1 MDAKSHL
8 SEQLSEHSQSSHC
21 YFDSSLPCLK
31 RTHFSGW
38 FSSLW
43 KTSSKLNLGIRGK
56 IEDKR
61 TILYSRCQ

>member
-8 SEQLSEHSQSSHC
+8 TEQLSEDSQSSHS

-38 FSSLW
+38 FLNLW
-43 KTSSKLNLGIRGK
+43 KTSSKLNLGIRDK
-56 IEDKR
+56 IENKQ
-61 TILYSRCQ
+61 TILYSRS